1 MLDQFKLG
9 VDTLKR
15 IREESGVTVEA
26 VDQVMDDLQDALLDQ
41 REIDDAISSGQEQLN
56 PADEAELEEELAQLV
71 GASLSEAPIAA
82 AAAAAASSTPV
93 RQAQQPR
100 EQQAATDVSLANLLA
115 DLPSVQH
122 LPDPSAAGSAEKLKL
137 KLKQKQ
143 EDDDLPDPNS
153 LQFAS

>member
-71 GASLSEAPIAA
+71 GASLPEAPIAA

-93 RQAQQPR
+93 RQAQQ
-100 EQQAATDVSLANLLA
+100 QKQAATDVSLADLLA

-122 LPDPSAAGSAEKLKL
+122 LPDPSAVTSAEKL

-143 EDDDLPDPNS
+143 EDDDLPDPDS